1 MEFFCI
7 YLFQSKVRNI
17 IDSLNMMNK
26 ALGFILLLTM
36 TTSGYG
42 YDRITGEKFASRSEV
57 IGQNG
62 MVATSHPLATQI
74 GLDILKQGGT
84 AVDAAIAAN
93 IALGLMEPTGNGIG
107 GDLFAI
113 VWDAKTKKL
122 HGLNASGPAPKNI
135 SIDYFKQQGLTKIP
149 SYGPLPVTVPG
160 AVDGWVKLHERFGKL
175 KFASLFEP
183 TIEYAIKGFPI
194 TETIAY
200 YLDRSQKRFDNYP
213 NFNEVWVKNGK
224 MPQKG
229 EIFKNPQ
236 LASTLKTI
244 AENGREGFY
253 EGPIAQTMVEFI
265 QSQGGFLSY
274 DDLAGFHSEWTPPVS
289 SNYRG
294 YDVWELPPN
303 GQGIAALQI
312 LNILENYDLK
322 TMGLYSSEYI
332 HLFTEVKKI
341 VFADRAKYYA
351 DPHFADIPVKELIS
365 KSYAKERAKLI
376 DLNNVSA
383 TDEPGILKSGDTI
396 YLTVADKYGNMVSL
410 IQSNYRGMGSGMM
423 PPGLGFMLQDRGELF
438 SLDKNHRNALLGGKR
453 PFHTIIPAFVTK
465 EGKPFMSFGVMGG
478 ATQPQA
484 HAQIIIN
491 MVDFG
496 LNLQEAGDAPRIVHS
511 GSSQPTDETMKDGGT
526 LSLETGFGEI
536 IEDELAAKG
545 HTIKYEKGIFGGYQA
560 IMLKDGVYYGAS
572 ETRKD
577 GQAAGY

>member
-17 IDSLNMMNK
+17 IDSLDMMNK

-200 YLDRSQKRFDNYP
+200 YLDRSQKRFENYP

-396 YLTVADKYGNMVSL
+396 YLTVADNYGNMVSL

>member
-7 YLFQSKVRNI
+7 YLFQCKVRNI
-17 IDSLNMMNK
+17 IDTINIMNK
-26 ALGFILLLTM
+26 TLGFILLLTM

-57 IGQNG
+57 MGQNG

-122 HGLNASGPAPKNI
+122 HGLNASGPAPKNL
-135 SIDYFKQQGLTKIP
+135 SIEYFKEKGLTKIP

-175 KFASLFEP
+175 EFASLFEP
-183 TIEYAIKGFPI
+183 TIEYAIEGFPI

-200 YLDRSQKRFDNYP
+200 YLDRSQKRFENYP
-213 NFNEVWVKNGK
+213 NFNEVWVKDGK

-244 AENGREGFY
+244 SEKGREGFY
-253 EGPIAQTMVEFI
+253 EGPIAQTMAEFV

-274 DDLAGFHSEWTPPVS
+274 EDLAEFHSEWTPPVS
-289 SNYRG
+289 TNYRG

-322 TMGLYSSEYI
+322 GMGLYSSEYI

-376 DLNNVSA
+376 DLNHVSA

-396 YLTVADKYGNMVSL
+396 YLTVADQYGNMVSL

-438 SLDKNHRNALLGGKR
+438 SLDKNHRNSLLGGKR

-465 EGKPFMSFGVMGG
+465 DGKPFMSFGVMGG

-511 GSSQPTDETMKDGGT
+511 GSSQPTDEIMKDGGT
-526 LSLETGFGEI
+526 LSLESGFGKT
-536 IEDELAAKG
+536 IEDELTAIG

-560 IMLKDGVYYGAS
+560 IMLKNGVYYGAS